1 MRTPSYM
8 CNINQGA
15 HEVRC
20 VLLVCSAPFLIFPS
34 RELHRGIESGSDED
48 GGSTGGPRKQR
59 IPMIKGEVD
68 YRVSLLDLYT
78 CIMSC
83 ILL

>member
-1 MRTPSYM
+1 MQCKSGQP
-8 CNINQGA
+8 QAA

-20 VLLVCSAPFLIFPS
+20 VLLVCSAPVLMFPS
-34 RELHRGIESGSDED
+34 RELHRGNESGSDED
-48 GGSTGGPRKQR
+48 GGSAGGARKQR

-68 YRVSLLDLYT
+68 YRVSLLNLYT
-78 CIMSC
+78 CIISC